1 MKKINYLFFFL
12 ILFYSCNEGTDK
24 SDYTVLKGGTVFIG
38 NGSSISDGIII
49 IKDGKIENIGN
60 NKTSIPDK
68 SNIIDVTGK
77 FITPGLIDAHVHFFQ
92 TGFFDSRP
100 DALDLRDSI
109 SYEKTQ
115 EYVKNNPER
124 YYEAYLRSGVTGV
137 YDVGGFTWSIELQN
151 SAENNLNAPHVAAS
165 GILLTPASKEN
176 IKTFYTANDSVLVH
190 LESAEHGKSVVGLN
204 DSLGSTGIKIHQLY
218 LNDTTFMKN
227 MVAVKEEIAKR
238 GNKMI
243 VHAITLEQAKEALR
257 LDAKVLVHSVGDKEI
272 DEEFIQLAKKTGV
285 IYCPT
290 IVVFRGYYNAY
301 RAINHGFNI
310 QDPNNVVD
318 VKTKNMLLTA
328 NKFSAIVPDGL
339 KSDEFFENY
348 LKSVTDEEKITFI
361 NLKKLYEAG
370 IPIAVSTDAGNP
382 GTLHGISIYDE
393 MEAMQEAGIPA
404 KDIIIMATQNGAT
417 AMDRENDFGT
427 LEKGKFADLII
438 LNENPSIDISNMRSI
453 THVMR
458 GGLLRPVDK
467 PFEENMIE

>member
-1 MKKINYLFFFL
+1 
-12 ILFYSCNEGTDK
+12 
-24 SDYTVLKGGTVFIG
+24 
-38 NGSSISDGIII
+38 
-49 IKDGKIENIGN
+49 
-60 NKTSIPDK
+60 
-68 SNIIDVTGK
+68 
-77 FITPGLIDAHVHFFQ
+77 
-92 TGFFDSRP
+92 
-100 DALDLRDSI
+100 
-109 SYEKTQ
+109 
-115 EYVKNNPER
+115 
-124 YYEAYLRSGVTGV
+124 
-137 YDVGGFTWSIELQN
+137 
-151 SAENNLNAPHVAAS
+151 
-165 GILLTPASKEN
+165 
-176 IKTFYTANDSVLVH
+176 
-190 LESAEHGKSVVGLN
+190 
-204 DSLGSTGIKIHQLY
+204 
-218 LNDTTFMKN
+218 MKN

-257 LDAKVLVHSVGDKEI
+257 LDAKVLVHSVGDKVI
-272 DEEFIQLAKKTGV
+272 DEEFIQLAKTTGV

-301 RAINHGFNI
+301 RAIDHGFNI

-318 VKTKNMLLTA
+318 IKTKNMLLTA
-328 NKFSAIVPDGL
+328 NKFSAIIPDGL

-404 KDIIIMATQNGAT
+404 KDIITMATQNGAT
-417 AMDRENDFGT
+417 AMDRANDFGT
-427 LEKGKFADLII
+427 LEKGKLADLII

-467 PFEENMIE
+467 PFEKNTIE